1 MLVGRL
7 RCASPQ
13 HGMRLQRLDDVGS
26 CCPALLSPTLL
37 FFAFLQDPAY
47 PELSAWTE
55 GPSAEVRARAAA
67 AAEAAAA
74 AQAAAGDLSHAAP
87 PGVPA
92 ESLAVDLSAAQFY
105 AAAGA
110 AAAAL
115 GISVDIFAAGPHWM
129 GRCGGLGLGTR
140 VGCHGHPDTQRPWVG
155 LAGCCGCSASCVA
168 CRPGWHTVAL
178 EENIA
183 V

>member
-1 MLVGRL
+1 
-7 RCASPQ
+7 
-13 HGMRLQRLDDVGS
+13 MRLHRLGDVGS
-26 CCPALLSPTLL
+26 NSLALLSS
-37 FFAFLQDPAY
+37 AFPQDPAY

-55 GPSAEVRARAAA
+55 GPSAEVRARATA

-115 GISVDIFAAGPHWM
+115 GISVDIFAACPQWM
-129 GRCGGLGLGTR
+129 GRFGELGGAGRVGRMLGLICCLQAR
-140 VGCHGHPDTQRPWVG
+140 
-155 LAGCCGCSASCVA
+155 LAHGCSRGMLQCNTRSAEERMRTHGNP
-168 CRPGWHTVAL
+168 CRTPVTPWPPQAWR
-178 EENIA
+178 
-183 V
+183 